1 MATRGPGES
10 LRSDGSDWWQLL
22 SHRVVSSLPRTAL
35 CLLIAA
41 AFFAASLTPSL
52 MPRGPVVQGALA
64 GSVAIIGY
72 GIGHLLRW
80 IWLFLGIPQPFKAW
94 HSRLQLAACALAI
107 LFVVAA
113 LWKSADW
120 QNATRTVM
128 DLPPVPTAHPLTILA
143 VAIVV
148 FGLFWLLALAF
159 QFVLNSARRW
169 LDPLLPRR
177 VSAFLGFC
185 LAAWLF
191 WAIGDGVLIRNGL
204 ALANSAFRAAD
215 AFIEPTLAPPSD
227 PKATGSAASLI
238 AWKELGKWGRDYIS
252 RTPSRDEIAA
262 FAGPTAM
269 KPIRVYVGL
278 RAASTTKERA
288 QVALEELKRA
298 GGFERSALVVM
309 VPVGTGW
316 MDPGGQ
322 DTMEFMLGGDVAT
335 VAVQY
340 SYLKGALSVLTDTE
354 VGEEQS
360 RLLFKA
366 VYDHW
371 AKLPKD
377 NRPKLYVHGLSQGAQ
392 ISQSTIPF
400 FDLLADPIHGALWTG
415 SPFFSPV
422 WRQVRNGRQPE
433 SPAWLPRYGN
443 GSLIR
448 SANQNT
454 NPDQHDAP
462 WGPIRI
468 VFLNYGSDPIVA
480 FSYAT
485 AYQRPDW
492 MKEPRAFDVSSE
504 LRWVPIVTMLQI
516 ALDTAFSLSIP
527 GYGHYYIAE
536 DYIDAWAAILDPPG
550 WDAKRSAE
558 LKEVFRRR
566 APAF

>member
-1 MATRGPGES
+1 MGYAEGYSRRS
-10 LRSDGSDWWQLL
+10 LPIASY
-22 SHRVVSSLPRTAL
+22 LPRTAL
-35 CLLIAA
+35 CLLISA

-80 IWLFLGIPQPFKAW
+80 LWLFLDIPQPFKAW
-94 HSRLQLAACALAI
+94 HSRFQLAACGLALFIVLAS
-107 LFVVAA
+107 

-120 QNATRTVM
+120 QNATRTAM
-128 DLPPVPTAHPLTILA
+128 ELPPVPTAQPLTIISIA
-143 VAIVV
+143 VLVFAAI
-148 FGLFWLLALAF
+148 WLLALAF
-159 QFVLNSARRW
+159 QFVLNFARRR
-169 LDPLLPRR
+169 LDPLLPRP

-191 WAIGDGVLIRNGL
+191 WAIGDGLLVRNGL

-227 PKATGSAASLI
+227 PMVTGSAASLVS
-238 AWKELGKWGRDYIS
+238 WKHLGKWGRDYVS

-262 FAGPTAM
+262 FAGPSAM

-278 RAASTTKERA
+278 RAASTPEERA
-288 QVALEELKRA
+288 TVALEELKRT

-322 DTMEFMLGGDVAT
+322 DTMEFLLGGDVAT

-366 VYDHW
+366 VYEHW
-371 AKLPKD
+371 TKLPKD
-377 NRPKLYVHGLSQGAQ
+377 KRPKLYVHGLSQGAQ

-422 WRQVRNGRQPE
+422 WRQVRNGRRPE
-433 SPAWLPRYGN
+433 SPAWLPKYGN

-448 SANQNT
+448 STNQRINA
-454 NPDQHDAP
+454 DQFDAP

-485 AYQRPDW
+485 AYRQPDW
-492 MKEPRAFDVSSE
+492 MNEPRAFDVPPE
-504 LRWVPIVTMLQI
+504 LRWVPIVTMLQV

-527 GYGHYYIAE
+527 GYGHYYVAE
-536 DYIDAWAAILDPPG
+536 DYIDAWAEVLDPPA
-550 WDAKRSAE
+550 WDATRSAE
-558 LKEVFRRR
+558 LKELFKRR